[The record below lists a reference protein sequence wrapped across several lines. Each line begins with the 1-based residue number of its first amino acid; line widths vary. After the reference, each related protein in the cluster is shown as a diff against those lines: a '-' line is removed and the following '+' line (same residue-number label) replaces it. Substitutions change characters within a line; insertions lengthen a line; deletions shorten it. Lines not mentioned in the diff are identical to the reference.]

1 MKSFVAAALALTALS
16 APVQAET
23 LRISH
28 ELGYGGAESLDPIS
42 PTPFS
47 QLSQMVFSRLV
58 RQGEQDQAV
67 PDLATEWTASAD
79 AKTWTFKLREGVKFH
94 NGADFSADDVV
105 YSLTRI
111 QSETIDSPARA
122 VLEIVESV
130 TALDPQTVQI
140 QLKSAHADFPIL
152 LMDYRVRIMNKAS
165 CNNEMSKLCESDNG
179 TGPYKVVQLDPL
191 GTTQLTRFDGYWE
204 GPAKIENLDII
215 AIPDQQARVSAM
227 QAGQIDLLPSVT
239 SQQQALFAD
248 SSRYTIQNVPTGRW
262 AGLIMRT
269 DTAPFDNPKV
279 RQALR
284 IFADRDAFGK
294 LVMGENGYIVSCDT
308 PVWSGDQYATEMAC
322 AADIDGA
329 KKLLA
334 EAGYPNGIDVTLH
347 YSDVDY
353 GTLRLAEVYQQQ
365 AKTAGINVK
374 LALTPADGYWTDTWM
389 VEPFFV
395 TSWFQ
400 RQADQVFNEIYRG
413 GAKWNESHWN
423 NAKFDQ
429 NLDAARQELDFT
441 KRKAIYRELQQQL
454 FAEGGAFIPFHQN
467 AVRVI
472 SAKLSGLAAD
482 TEEMAIRFQDLE
494 KN

>member
-1 MKSFVAAALALTALS
+1 MKSAVITAVALATLS
-16 APVQAET
+16 FSVQAET

-47 QLSQMVFSRLV
+47 QLSQTVFSRLV
-58 RQGEQDQAV
+58 RQGEHDQAV
-67 PDLATEWTASAD
+67 ADLATEWSSDAD
-79 AKTWTFKLREGVKFH
+79 AKVWTFKLRQGVTFH
-94 NGADFSADDVV
+94 NGNVFDADDVV
-105 YSLTRI
+105 YSLSRI
-111 QSETIDSPARA
+111 KSETIDSPARA
-122 VLEIVESV
+122 VLDIVDSIS
-130 TALDPQTVQI
+130 ALDSHTVQI
-140 QLKSAHADFPIL
+140 NLQSAHADFPIL
-152 LMDYRVRIMNKAS
+152 LMDYRVRIMDKES
-165 CNNEMSKLCESDNG
+165 CGNDMSKLCESDNG
-179 TGPYKVVQLDPL
+179 TGPYKVVKLDPL
-191 GTTQLTRFDGYWE
+191 GTTQLTRFENYWE
-204 GPAKIENLDII
+204 GPAKIEKLEII

-248 SSRYTIQNVPTGRW
+248 KNRYTIQNVPTGRW

-279 RQALR
+279 RQAMR
-284 IFADRDAFGK
+284 IFADRDTFGK
-294 LVMGENGYIVSCDT
+294 LVMGDGGYIVSCDT
-308 PVWSGDQYATEMAC
+308 PVWSGDQYAAEMQC
-322 AADIDGA
+322 PADIEQA
-329 KKLLA
+329 KTLLA
-334 EAGYPNGIDVTLH
+334 QAGYPNGLDVTLH

-365 AKTAGINVK
+365 AKTAGINVT

-400 RQADQVFNEIYRG
+400 RQADQVFNEIYRS

-423 NAKFDQ
+423 NAEFDQ
-429 NLDAARQELDFT
+429 KLDAARQELDFA
-441 KRKAIYRELQQQL
+441 KRKAIYLDLQQQL

-482 TEEMAIRFQDLE
+482 TEEMAIRFQDID
-494 KN
+494 KQ

>member
-1 MKSFVAAALALTALS
+1 MKYSVMTTVALTALS
-16 APVQAET
+16 VSVQAET

-47 QLSQMVFSRLV
+47 QLSQTVFSRLV
-58 RQGEQDQAV
+58 RQGENDQAV
-67 PDLATEWTASAD
+67 ADLATEWQASPD
-79 AKTWTFKLREGVKFH
+79 AKVWTFKLREGVKFH
-94 NGADFSADDVV
+94 NGNDFDAADVV

-111 QSETIDSPARA
+111 KSETIDSPARA
-122 VLEIVESV
+122 VLDIVDSI
-130 TALDPQTVQI
+130 TAVDPLTVQI
-140 QLKSAHADFPIL
+140 NLKSAHTDFPIL
-152 LMDYRVRIMNKAS
+152 LLDYRVQMMDKES
-165 CNNEMSKLCESDNG
+165 CQNEMNKLCESDNG
-179 TGPYKVVQLDPL
+179 TGPYKVVKVDPL
-191 GTTQLTRFDGYWE
+191 GTTTLTRFDSYWE
-204 GPAKIENLDII
+204 GPAK
-215 AIPDQQARVSAM
+215 
-227 QAGQIDLLPSVT
+227 IDLLPSVT

-248 SSRYTIQNVPTGRW
+248 SNRYTIQNVPTGRW

-279 RQALR
+279 RQAMR

-294 LVMGENGYIVSCDT
+294 LVMGDSGYVISCDT
-308 PVWSGDQYATEMAC
+308 TVWSGDQYATDLTC
-322 AADIDGA
+322 PADIDGA

-334 EAGYPNGIDVTLH
+334 EAGYPNGIEVTLH

-365 AKTAGINVK
+365 AKNAGINVK

-423 NAKFDQ
+423 NAEFDR

-441 KRKAIYRELQQQL
+441 KRKAIYHDLQQQL

-467 AVRVI
+467 AVRVL
-472 SAKLSGLAAD
+472 SAKLSGLAPD
-482 TEEMAIRFQDLE
+482 TEEMAIRFQDIE
-494 KN
+494 KK

>member
-1 MKSFVAAALALTALS
+1 MKFFVAAAVVLTALS
-16 APVQAET
+16 ASVQAET
-23 LRISH
+23 LRIPH

-47 QLSQMVFSRLV
+47 YLSQTVFSRLV
-58 RQGEQDQAV
+58 RQGEHEQAV
-67 PDLATEWTASAD
+67 PDLATEWSASAD
-79 AKTWTFKLREGVKFH
+79 AKTWTFKLRQGVTFH
-94 NGADFSADDVV
+94 NGNAFDAEDVV
-105 YSLTRI
+105 FSLMRI
-111 QSETIDSPARA
+111 KSESIDSPARA
-122 VLEIVESV
+122 GLEIVESV
-130 TALDPQTVQI
+130 TALDPLTVQVN
-140 QLKSAHADFPIL
+140 LTSAHADFPIL
-152 LMDYRVRIMNKAS
+152 LMDYRVRILDKES
-165 CNNEMSKLCESDNG
+165 CHNEMSKLCESENG
-179 TGPYKVVQLDPL
+179 TGPYQIVKLDPA
-191 GTTQLTRFDGYWE
+191 GTTQLTRFNAYWE
-204 GPAKIENLDII
+204 GPAKTENLDII

-227 QAGQIDLLPSVT
+227 QAGQIDMLFSVT
-239 SQQQALFAD
+239 AQQQPLFAD
-248 SSRYTIQNVPTGRW
+248 KTRYTIQNVPTGRW

-279 RQALR
+279 RQAMR
-284 IFADRDAFGK
+284 IFADREAFGK
-294 LVMGENGYIVSCDT
+294 LVMGENGYIISCDT
-308 PVWSGDQYATEMAC
+308 PVWSGDQYATDLQC

-334 EAGYPNGIDVTLH
+334 QAGYPNGIEVTLY

-365 AKTAGINVK
+365 AKAAGINVK

-400 RQADQVFNEIYRG
+400 RPADQVFNEIYRG

-423 NAKFDQ
+423 NAAFDQ
-429 NLDAARQELDFT
+429 KLDAARQELDFA
-441 KRKAIYRELQQQL
+441 KRKAIYRDLQQQL

-472 SAKLSGLAAD
+472 SAKLFGLAAD
-482 TEEMAIRFQDLE
+482 TEEMAIRFQDIE
-494 KN
+494 KK